1 MQHAMKLEAMYVGI
15 AAWALTGS
23 AGDRIF
29 PRFGSARRSVNGKG
43 IACIDIVS
51 HGRQTT
57 LICGNLLIATLE
69 LT

>member
-29 PRFGSARRSVNGKG
+29 PRLGSARRSVNGK
-43 IACIDIVS
+43 
-51 HGRQTT
+51 
-57 LICGNLLIATLE
+57 E
-69 LT
+69 